1 MAKANGY
8 SLTQGEY
15 AARRGI
21 TQPAVAKLIRQGKL
35 EGAFKREGRRYKI
48 NPQKADA
55 ILATL
60 ERPAP
65 AQKQNQDRPA
75 PIIQADTVATGAD
88 ASQLLAGGLVTFAE
102 ACRREKAAKAALLEL
117 KLKREKG
124 ELIERQRVE
133 EVAAKLAT
141 LVRVGVESIPAK
153 VAPTVAGLKR
163 PGDIARLLQGHI
175 REVLDNLSKGIA
187 DLDF

>member
-75 PIIQADTVATGAD
+75 ALSPLPKPA
-88 ASQLLAGGLVTFAE
+88 AG
-102 ACRREKAAKAALLEL
+102 
-117 KLKREKG
+117 KR
-124 ELIERQRVE
+124 RQRPPC
-133 EVAAKLAT
+133 
-141 LVRVGVESIPAK
+141 S
-153 VAPTVAGLKR
+153 
-163 PGDIARLLQGHI
+163 
-175 REVLDNLSKGIA
+175 N
-187 DLDF
+187 